1 MTKSSSKTKAD
12 IIKLVA
18 QECGITIISATN
30 IIDTFL
36 DEVKNEVAN
45 GGKINIPK
53 FGIFE
58 SVIRFSRTGR
68 NPQTGET
75 ITISASKAKAP
86 KFKASSEFKKY
97 ANKEESIVIS

>member
-58 SVIRFSRTGR
+58 SVIRSSRTGR

-75 ITISASKAKAP
+75 ITISASKAP

-97 ANKEESIVIS
+97 ANKEEPIVIS

>member
-1 MTKSSSKTKAD
+1 MTKGNTKTKAD

-18 QECGITIISATN
+18 QKCDITIISATS
-30 IIDTFL
+30 IIDAFF
-36 DEVKNEVAN
+36 DEVKNEIAN

-58 SVIRFSRTGR
+58 SILRSSRIGR

-75 ITISASKAKAP
+75 ITINASKAP
-86 KFKASSEFKKY
+86 KFKASSEFKKH
-97 ANKEESIVIS
+97 ANKVEINI